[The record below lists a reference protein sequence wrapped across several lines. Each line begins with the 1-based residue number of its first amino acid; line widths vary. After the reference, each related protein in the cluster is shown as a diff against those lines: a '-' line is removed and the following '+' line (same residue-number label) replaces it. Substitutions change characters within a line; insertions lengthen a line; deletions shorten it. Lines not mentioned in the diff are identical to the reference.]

1 MEAEG
6 LTQQK
11 EVSPAVPRV
20 SVIVPCY
27 NDAVSVRRCL
37 DSVLGQTL
45 KPFEVIVVNDG
56 STDESAQIV
65 QSHAG
70 VTKYLE
76 QENGGAG
83 AARNAGIAAATGDY
97 IAFLDADDFWLEGF
111 LERCVMWLESHPE
124 AIAVSAG
131 QRIRSW
137 SQREGV
143 NPSLLADAEVGSSL
157 MPSVL
162 EDFFGFWAQYDHV
175 RTGSAVIRR
184 SVIEQAGGQ
193 LPDLRMSQDLEY
205 WGYLATF
212 GKWGFIPEILFVS
225 DGTRAASQGWLKK
238 YRLRWECCPKM
249 DQWQRRILP
258 RLPADSMRAFQIF
271 RGKLA
276 RSFVHS
282 KILAANDSEARQI
295 IREFGEDFP
304 GGWISKF
311 MRIGSKSGPLGWWL
325 FCRFLRAREMI
336 KDIVIDLLQDS
347 MARPSEARKGEQG
360 AAKNG
365 QPPPTGTA

>member
-6 LTQQK
+6 LTGQK
-11 EVSPAVPRV
+11 GVPSVVPRA

-37 DSVLGQTL
+37 DSVGCQTL

-65 QSHAG
+65 QAHGG

-76 QENGGAG
+76 QDNQGAG

-137 SQREGV
+137 NQREGV
-143 NPSLLADAEVGSSL
+143 NPSLLSHVEVGSSL
-157 MPSVL
+157 TPSLL

-225 DGTRAASQGWLKK
+225 DGTRAASQGWIKK
-238 YRLRWECCPKM
+238 YRLRWECCPKI

-258 RLPADSMRAFQIF
+258 RLPADSLRGFQIV

-282 KILAANDSEARQI
+282 KILAGNDSEARQI

-304 GGWISKF
+304 GDWISKF
-311 MRIGSKSGPLGWWL
+311 MRTGSKSGPLGWWL
-325 FCRFLRAREMI
+325 FCRFLRAREMV
-336 KDIVIDLLQDS
+336 KAIVIELLQDS
-347 MARPSEARKGEQG
+347 MARRS
-360 AAKNG
+360 AAKESGNG
-365 QPPPTGTA
+365 NIKCNSQSQHPG